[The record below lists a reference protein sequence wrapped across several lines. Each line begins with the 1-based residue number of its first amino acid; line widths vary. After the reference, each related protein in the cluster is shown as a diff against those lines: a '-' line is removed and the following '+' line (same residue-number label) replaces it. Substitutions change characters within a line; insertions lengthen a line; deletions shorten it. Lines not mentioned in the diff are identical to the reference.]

1 MNIEIRPIT
10 PEDAT
15 EIERLYIQSATH
27 LRAVGDTG
35 DFKFNAQIYLRDGF
49 GDNPAFSGIVALV
62 DDRLAGYL
70 LYTLGYNT
78 DKALRYLHVIDL
90 AVDEALRKR
99 GIGKALMNQAASICR
114 ERGGGELFWD
124 VYIKN
129 ELALDFYRRLGATDV
144 TDLCFMTWS
153 V

>member
-1 MNIEIRPIT
+1 MEIRPIK
-10 PEDAT
+10 PEDAA
-15 EIERLYIQSATH
+15 EIERLYTQSVAH
-27 LRAVGDTG
+27 LRALGDTG
-35 DFKFNAQIYLRDGF
+35 DFKFNARVYLRDGF
-49 GDNPAFSGIVALV
+49 GDNPAFSGIVAVL

-70 LYTLGYNT
+70 LYTFGYNT
-78 DKALRYLHVIDL
+78 DEALRYLYVIDL

-114 ERGGGELFWD
+114 DRGGGELFWD
-124 VYIKN
+124 VYAKN
-129 ELALDFYRRLGATDV
+129 ELALNFYRRLGATDV